1 MANVGLD
8 LAQANLLMTRYEKKI
23 IECVRRDEG
32 QFNKIPVRPANTDRI
47 EWRLKVAGVTSMGN
61 TLEGARFR
69 RPNAPVTVTSFVGQ
83 KYFDASIQITDA
95 ALGIANGADTNFK
108 AAAEYL
114 ISDAMNQALRYRE
127 GMHYLDGTGIVG
139 ILGGTVT
146 VATTS
151 MTVSGYD
158 ATLSTRASDRTSV
171 NAMIWPNGRYDIY
184 AASGLTY
191 LGTVDVVNQNDPVS
205 SDTLGNFTLAAPGFP
220 AGCSTGDLIVW
231 QGSFGLAYEGLSSLI
246 DNDVSGTYQG
256 LSFTANPQA
265 KVWQSTVSTG
275 GGTPRQMT
283 PSILFRA
290 QMAAYNRMAG
300 SPVPAG
306 KLEYLCNSSLAE
318 AFYNMFNV
326 GTTTANT
333 LAGLGTP
340 APNASQNRHDPST
353 DKLGQASMTFVTP
366 FGEMPLKM
374 RYHCPQAVIFGVD
387 YSQLAFRQ
395 SKQLGWRPATANMF
409 TPSQVA
415 SVRTAQLYEIGQVCV
430 EERRHMIKIS
440 DIAYVTSNSGA

>member
-83 KYFDASIQITDA
+83 KYFDAAIQITDA
-95 ALGIANGADTNFK
+95 ALGIANGSDTNFK

-139 ILGGTVT
+139 VLGGTVT
-146 VATTS
+146 AGTTT

-158 ATLSTRASDRTSV
+158 ANTSTRSTDRTSV
-171 NAMIWPNGRYDIY
+171 NAMIWPNGVYDIY
-184 AASGLTY
+184 SYSGLSY
-191 LGTVDVVNQNDPVS
+191 LGSVTVVNQNDPTS
-205 SDTLGNFTLAAPGFP
+205 SDTLGNFTISSPGFP
-220 AGCSTGDLIVW
+220 SGVSSGDLLVW

-256 LSFTANPQA
+256 LTFSSNPQA
-265 KVWQSTVSTG
+265 KVWVSTVSSN
-275 GGTPRQMT
+275 GGTPRSLT
-283 PSILFRA
+283 PSLLYRT

-306 KLEYLCNSSLAE
+306 KLEYICNPSMAE
-318 AFYNMFNV
+318 QFYNMFNV
-326 GTTTANT
+326 GVAASAAATSASPSINRI
-333 LAGLGTP
+333 TP
-340 APNASQNRHDPST
+340 DT
-353 DKLGQASMTFVTP
+353 DKVGQASMTFISP
-366 FGEMPLKM
+366 FGEMKLNM
-374 RYHCPQAVIFGVD
+374 RYHCPQAVVFGVD

-395 SKQLGWRPATANMF
+395 SKQLGWRPSMSNMF
-409 TPSQVA
+409 TPSQIA
-415 SVRTAQLYEIGQVCV
+415 AVRTAQLYEIGQVCV
-430 EERRHMIKIS
+430 EERRHMIKLS
-440 DIAYVTSNSGA
+440 DLTYVTSNSGA

>member
-32 QFNKIPVRPANTDRI
+32 QFNKIPIRPANTDRI

-61 TLEGARFR
+61 TLEGAKFR
-69 RPNAPVTVTSFVGQ
+69 KPNAPVTVTSFVGQ
-83 KYFDASIQITDA
+83 KYFDAAIQITDA
-95 ALGIANGADTNFK
+95 ALGIANGSDTNFK

-139 ILGGTVT
+139 VLGGTVT
-146 VATTS
+146 AGTTT

-158 ATLSTRASDRTSV
+158 GTTSTRSTDRTSV
-171 NAMIWPNGRYDIY
+171 NAMVWPNGVYNIY
-184 AASGLTY
+184 SASSQSY
-191 LGTVDVVNQNDPVS
+191 LGDVTVVNQNDPTS
-205 SDTLGNFTLAAPGFP
+205 SNTLGNFTLAAPGFP
-220 AGCSTGDLIVW
+220 AGVSSGDLLVW
-231 QGSFGLAYEGLSSLI
+231 QGAFGIAFEGLSSLI

-256 LSFTANPQA
+256 ITFSTNPQA
-265 KVWQSTVSTG
+265 KVWQSTVLTN
-275 GGTPRQMT
+275 GGTLRTLT
-283 PSILFRA
+283 PSLLFQA

-306 KLEYLCNSSLAE
+306 KLEFIANPSMGE
-318 AFYNMFNV
+318 QFYNMFNV
-326 GTTTANT
+326 GQTTADA
-333 LAGLGTP
+333 LAGASAANP
-340 APNASQNRHDPST
+340 SQNRHTPDT
-353 DKLGQASMTFVTP
+353 DRMGQASMTFTSP
-366 FGEMPLKM
+366 FGEMRLNM
-374 RYHCPQAVIFGVD
+374 RYHCPQAVIYGVD
-387 YSQLAFRQ
+387 YSQLCFRQ
-395 SKQLGWRPATANMF
+395 SKQLGWRPSVANMF

-415 SVRTAQLYEIGQVCV
+415 AVRTAQLYEIGQVCV

-440 DIAYVTSNSGA
+440 DITYSTSNSGA